1 MTGLFSFC
9 SSGYFSQY
17 QHLVCKQTELS
28 LRLFEATTC
37 EVYSDFHPE
46 LLKLTLEWPFVHRIR
61 EVTAEEIA
69 SANFFS
75 LQTNNA

>member
-1 MTGLFSFC
+1 MTGLFSFV

-46 LLKLTLEWPFVHRIR
+46 LLKLSLEWPLMHRIR
-61 EVTAEEIA
+61 GVTSEEIA
-69 SANFFS
+69 KASFFS
-75 LQTNNA
+75 IQTNNA